1 MWMDKQFEKY
11 KTFKVSNLCLLVLK
25 KKIVIAFLFIQKYR
39 NIYEEKNLTSRYKSY
54 SFYRCLFC
62 FNLLVYI

>member
-39 NIYEEKNLTSRYKSY
+39 NIYEEK
-54 SFYRCLFC
+54 
-62 FNLLVYI
+62 I